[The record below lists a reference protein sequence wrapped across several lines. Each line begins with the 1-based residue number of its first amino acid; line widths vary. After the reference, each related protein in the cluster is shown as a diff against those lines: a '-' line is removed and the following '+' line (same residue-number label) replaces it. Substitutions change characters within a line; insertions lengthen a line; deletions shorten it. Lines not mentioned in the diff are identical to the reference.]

1 MFRNKKIMIIV
12 AHPDDE
18 LLGLGS
24 TIHHLI
30 KNYNVNVHTV
40 ILGEGLTSRTESR
53 NKEKW
58 KNELNIHNSNTNLAK
73 KIIGYHTLNTHQFP
87 DNRFDSMPLL
97 DIIKVIEKEK
107 DEFNPEIIFTHHH
120 GDLNIDH
127 QITHEAVITSFR
139 PTENEISESI
149 ITFETPS
156 SSEWNIQNHK
166 NLFTPN
172 LFFEISDDDLE
183 AKISAMESYTFEK
196 RNYPHPRSP
205 RALKIIAQRNGL
217 TVGVEYAEAFNI
229 VRSIKR
235 IN

>member
-1 MFRNKKIMIIV
+1 MIIV

-58 KNELNIHNSNTNLAK
+58 KNELNIHNSNILLAK
-73 KIIGYHTLNTHQFP
+73 EIIGYHTLNTNQFP
-87 DNRFDSMPLL
+87 DNRFDSIPLL

-127 QITHEAVITSFR
+127 QLTHEAVITSFR

-149 ITFETPS
+149 VTFETPS

-166 NLFTPN
+166 SLFTPN
-172 LFFEISDDDLE
+172 LFFEISEDDLE

-196 RNYPHPRSP
+196 RDYPHPRSP

-217 TVGVEYAEAFNI
+217 NIGVEYAEVFNI
-229 VRSIKR
+229 IRSIKR